1 MDKIKLM
8 IKKYREIIMYIFIGV
23 CTTLVN
29 LITYTV
35 MYKLLDFSINIS
47 NITSIA
53 VAIIFAYFTNKIFV
67 FDSKDN
73 TFKTLFSEGIKFI
86 SARLFTMLIEV
97 YGVYLLVVING
108 EDEFLGKIKV
118 QVIILVL
125 NYVMSKFIVFKK

>member
-1 MDKIKLM
+1 MNKIKLM
-8 IKKYREIIMYIFIGV
+8 IKKYREIIMYIFIGG

-29 LITYTV
+29 LVTYTA

-47 NITSIA
+47 NHTSIA
-53 VAIIFAYFTNKIFV
+53 GAIIFAYFTNKIFV

>member
-1 MDKIKLM
+1 M
-8 IKKYREIIMYIFIGV
+8 
-23 CTTLVN
+23 N
-29 LITYTV
+29 
-35 MYKLLDFSINIS
+35 KLLGFSINIS

-118 QVIILVL
+118 QVIILLL

>member
-1 MDKIKLM
+1 MNKIKLM
-8 IKKYREIIMYIFIGV
+8 IKKYREIIMYIFIGG

-29 LITYTV
+29 LVTYTA

-47 NITSIA
+47 NITSIV

-108 EDEFLGKIKV
+108 ENEFLGKIKV

>member
-8 IKKYREIIMYIFIGV
+8 IKKYREIIMYILIGI

-29 LITYTV
+29 LVTYTV
-35 MYKLLDFSINIS
+35 MYKLLSFSINIS
-47 NITSIA
+47 NVTSIV

-73 TFKTLFSEGIKFI
+73 TLKTLFLEGMKFI

>member
-1 MDKIKLM
+1 MNKIKLM
-8 IKKYREIIMYIFIGV
+8 IKKYREIIMYVFIGI

-35 MYKLLDFSINIS
+35 MYKLLSFSINIS

>member
-1 MDKIKLM
+1 MNKIKLM
-8 IKKYREIIMYIFIGV
+8 IKKYREIIMYVFIGI

-35 MYKLLDFSINIS
+35 MYKLLGFSINIS

>member
-8 IKKYREIIMYIFIGV
+8 INKYREIIMYIFIGI

-29 LITYTV
+29 LVTYTV

-47 NITSIA
+47 NITSIV

-73 TFKTLFSEGIKFI
+73 TLKTLFSEGIKFI

-108 EDEFLGKIKV
+108 DDEFLGKIKV